1 MPSGKVTH
9 DTGGTREGTD
19 ACFDAIRKIIA
30 TSGRCREFEARGIA
44 LSMYPAPVLVRIGA
58 QKLKNRKRGTSC
70 RFAEEID
77 AFMAG
82 KAVSPEAVEWFRHVG
97 GNRQL
102 TRLKQNAKAGMVD
115 GVTYNQERK
124 EFVPA

>member
-1 MPSGKVTH
+1 MPKGKITH

-19 ACFDAIRKIIA
+19 ACFAAIRKIIA
-30 TSGRCREFEARGIA
+30 SKGRCTEPDARGIA
-44 LSMYPAPVLVRIGA
+44 LSMYPAAVLVRIGA
-58 QKLKNRKRGTSC
+58 QKLKNRKHGTSC

-77 AFMAG
+77 AFMCG

-102 TRLKQNAKAGMVD
+102 TRLKQNAKAGFAD
-115 GVTYNQERK
+115 GVTYDPERK